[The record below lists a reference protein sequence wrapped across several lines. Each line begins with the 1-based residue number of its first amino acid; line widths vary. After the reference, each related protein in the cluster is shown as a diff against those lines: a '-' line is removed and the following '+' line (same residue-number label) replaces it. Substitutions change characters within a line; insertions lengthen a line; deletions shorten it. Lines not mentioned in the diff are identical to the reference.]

1 MAEAPD
7 TRPGGNR
14 PRSPDERG
22 ARPRY
27 SFRARLRRDPYLFI
41 LCLLFLAFTTS
52 AFAVSWRLLGDPALL
67 ALAILSVPPAFLL
80 FYLRDGSAA

>member
-7 TRPGGNR
+7 TRPGKRR

-27 SFRARLRRDPYLFI
+27 SFRARLRRDPFLFL
-41 LCLLFLAFTTS
+41 LCLLFLVFTTC
-52 AFAVSWRLLGDPALL
+52 AFAVTWRLLGDPVLL

-80 FYLRDGSAA
+80 FYLRDSSAA